1 MKSKS
6 QPRRLAGGPRRVTDE
21 QVKAIRAWVPFSH
34 LAKSLGIST
43 SYAAKL
49 RRPGFFH
56 KQPSP

>member
-1 MKSKS
+1 MKSRSK
-6 QPRRLAGGPRRVTDE
+6 RLAGGPRKVTDE
-21 QVKAIRAWVPFSH
+21 QVRAIQAWVPFSH

-56 KQPSP
+56 KHPSP